1 MIELKNNKSRQYGGY
16 KSGKEID
23 YFKSKLKAIRLFLL
37 FYSNKKKE
45 KEEHLISI
53 REINESKVLINFF
66 LREYIN

>member
-37 FYSNKKKE
+37 FYSNKKKK

>member
-37 FYSNKKKE
+37 FYSNNKKK
-45 KEEHLISI
+45 KKKNTL
-53 REINESKVLINFF
+53 F
-66 LREYIN
+66 L